1 MDKASAPRIRPDPN
15 VVRLGR
21 NHEVRYWMQTL
32 GTSRAM
38 LENGVLAV
46 GSDANAVRAWLE
58 DAGAFN
64 DRRNPRDTAPVHG
77 AHAPAESDAD
87 AP

>member
-58 DAGAFN
+58 DAGAFH
-64 DRRNPRDTAPVHG
+64 DRRSSRDTAPVLDAHVPAGFG
-77 AHAPAESDAD
+77 ADVP
-87 AP
+87 

>member
-64 DRRNPRDTAPVHG
+64 DRRSSRDTAPVHG
-77 AHAPAESDAD
+77 AHAPAESGTD

>member
-64 DRRNPRDTAPVHG
+64 DRRSSRDTAPVHG

>member
-1 MDKASAPRIRPDPN
+1 MDKTNAPRIRPDPN

-21 NHEVRYWMQTL
+21 NHEVRYWMQVL

-38 LENGVLAV
+38 LESGVLAV

-58 DAGAFN
+58 DADAVD
-64 DRRNPRDTAPVHG
+64 DRRHSRSTVQVQTSAI
-77 AHAPAESDAD
+77 AAESGAD